1 MKSISVAAICL
12 SLAHSSMAFVPTSP
26 YVASPSRTSSLS
38 MAKLDMTPELEAAI
52 ADVRECASAFS
63 DETAHFANVWIDKMV
78 EGNMEG
84 TAAGLLDE
92 CVLDDSDNCEK
103 FSKALSKLDGLLG
116 VVAGEQY

>member
-1 MKSISVAAICL
+1 
-12 SLAHSSMAFVPTSP
+12 
-26 YVASPSRTSSLS
+26 

-52 ADVRECASAFS
+52 ADVRECASAFG
-63 DETAHFANVWIDKMV
+63 DDTAHFANVWIDKMI